1 MRMRERLLAAGHEQ
15 VASGGWAATSVVEVA
30 LRAGVSTGAL
40 YRHFSGKGEL
50 CAEIF
55 RAAADREV
63 SLMREIAARDGDA
76 RERLAACVETFLRRA
91 LAAPTL
97 TYALMAEPVDPAVE
111 QARIES
117 KAAHR
122 AVFAG
127 LLAEGAAAGE
137 WPPLDVEVAGRRA
150 GRCACR
156 RPSRSTPPAAMR
168 WSPRSSAS
176 PFSPFRPTHQIG
188 VFET

>member
-1 MRMRERLLAAGHEQ
+1 MRERLLTAGHEQ
-15 VASGGWAATSVVEVA
+15 VAHGGWAATSVVEVA
-30 LRAGVSTGAL
+30 QRAGVSTGAL
-40 YRHFSGKGEL
+40 YRHFTGKGEL

-55 RAAADREV
+55 RAAASREV
-63 SLMREIAARDGDA
+63 ALMHAIAARDGDTGI
-76 RERLAACVETFLRRA
+76 RLAVCVETFCRRA

-127 LLAEGAAAGE
+127 LLAEGAQAGE
-137 WPPLDVEVAGRRA
+137 WPSLDVDVVAGALVGALQEAVGLNPA
-150 GRCACR
+150 GGDALVA
-156 RPSRSTPPAAMR
+156 SLVSFALQSVQAQASDRSFAP
-168 WSPRSSAS
+168 
-176 PFSPFRPTHQIG
+176 
-188 VFET
+188 

>member
-1 MRMRERLLAAGHEQ
+1 MKMRARLLAAGHEQ
-15 VASGGWAATSVVEVA
+15 VASGGWAATSVVDVA
-30 LRAGVSTGAL
+30 RRAGVSTGAL

-55 RAAADREV
+55 RAAAEREV

-76 RERLAACVETFLRRA
+76 RERLAACVEVFCRRA

-111 QARIES
+111 QARIDS

-127 LLAEGAAAGE
+127 LLAEGAESGE
-137 WPPLDVEVAGRRA
+137 WPPLDVDVVSGALVGALQEAVGLNPAGGDTLIA
-150 GRCACR
+150 SLVSFALQSVQAHA
-156 RPSRSTPPAAMR
+156 PDRSVH
-168 WSPRSSAS
+168 S
-176 PFSPFRPTHQIG
+176 
-188 VFET
+188 

>member
-1 MRMRERLLAAGHEQ
+1 MKMRERLLAAGHDQ
-15 VASGGWAATSVVEVA
+15 VASGGWAATSVVDVA

-40 YRHFSGKGEL
+40 YRHFDGKGEL

-63 SLMREIAARDGDA
+63 SLMREIAAGDGDA
-76 RERLAACVETFLRRA
+76 RQRLASCVETFCRRA

-111 QARIES
+111 QARIDS

-127 LLAEGAAAGE
+127 LLAEGAQVGE
-137 WPPLDVEVAGRRA
+137 WPPLDTEVVAGALVGALQEAVGLNPA
-150 GRCACR
+150 GGDALVTSLVNFALQSVHADT
-156 RPSRSTPPAAMR
+156 PDRSLAP
-168 WSPRSSAS
+168 
-176 PFSPFRPTHQIG
+176 
-188 VFET
+188 